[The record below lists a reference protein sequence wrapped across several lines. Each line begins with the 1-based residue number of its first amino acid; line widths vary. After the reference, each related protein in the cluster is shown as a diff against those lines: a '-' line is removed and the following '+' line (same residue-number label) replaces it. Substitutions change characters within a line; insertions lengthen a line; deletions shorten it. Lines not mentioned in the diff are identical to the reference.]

1 MPAKHTSKVPRNSAR
16 DGLNVFLMSCS
27 LCAAMLLQVS
37 HAAGGISWG
46 LDRIDQRKL
55 PLDGRLA
62 RDGDGRGVHVYVIDS
77 GVRRTHQEFENRVE
91 WAGDFGSGNPG
102 NGQADDCDP
111 PGSQGHGTHVA
122 SILAGRTF
130 GVAPAA
136 RIHALRILPCDGTTR
151 TDRVAA
157 VRAVDWITAHGAKPA
172 VVNMSPVRWQT
183 AETDLDEAIRKS
195 IRAGFVYV
203 LSAGGVGDLGAFTP
217 QRVDEAITVASSDA
231 DDKAANHDYG
241 PRLTLFAPGVGMPGA
256 GSASDTATFTGS
268 GDSYAAPIVAG
279 VAALYLQQHP
289 AASPEAVKRAIVGAA
304 THDALAQTGRSPN
317 LLVHL
322 IR

>member
-1 MPAKHTSKVPRNSAR
+1 
-16 DGLNVFLMSCS
+16 
-27 LCAAMLLQVS
+27 MLLQVS

-46 LDRIDQRKL
+46 LDRIDQRTL

-77 GVRRTHQEFENRVE
+77 GVRRTHQDFENRVE
-91 WAGDFGSGNPG
+91 WVGDFVSGNPG
-102 NGQADDCDP
+102 SDQADDCDP
-111 PGSQGHGTHVA
+111 PPSQGHGTHVA
-122 SILAGRTF
+122 SILAGKTF

-136 RIHALRILPCDGTTR
+136 RIHALRILACSGTTR
-151 TDRVAA
+151 TDRAAA
-157 VRAVDWITAHGAKPA
+157 VRAVDWITAHGVKPA
-172 VVNMSPVRWQT
+172 VVNISPARWQT
-183 AETDLDEAIRKS
+183 PETDLDEAIRRS

-217 QRVDEAITVASSDA
+217 QRVGEAITVASTTA
-231 DDKAANHDYG
+231 DDKSANSEYG
-241 PRLTLFAPGVGMPGA
+241 QRLTIFAPGIGIPGA
-256 GSASDTATFTGS
+256 GRASDTATFSGD

-289 AASPEAVKRAIVGAA
+289 AATPDEVKRALLAAA
-304 THDALAQTGRSPN
+304 TRDVLSNTGQSPN